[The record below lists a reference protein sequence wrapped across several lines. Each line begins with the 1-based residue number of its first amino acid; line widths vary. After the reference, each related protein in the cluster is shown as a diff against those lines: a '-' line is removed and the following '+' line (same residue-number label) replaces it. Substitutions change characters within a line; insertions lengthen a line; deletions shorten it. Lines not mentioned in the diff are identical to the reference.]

1 MSRYYFKAA
10 VETTSIIKLR
20 IKIIIF
26 FCQNYCTDTRKKTI
40 ILSFNFLFLLLVQ
53 VIRRAS
59 LKSNTLGQKFTVI
72 REPDCFAHL
81 VDPEKLSR
89 GFIVFIMP
97 VFDGATWH

>member
-1 MSRYYFKAA
+1 
-10 VETTSIIKLR
+10 
-20 IKIIIF
+20 
-26 FCQNYCTDTRKKTI
+26 
-40 ILSFNFLFLLLVQ
+40 LVQ

-59 LKSNTLGQKFTVI
+59 LKSSTLGQKFTVI

-97 VFDGATWH
+97 VFDGATWR